1 MKKLR
6 LGKRNQLKVL
16 RIKDHGV
23 YLEGGEIGDILLPKR
38 YVPAGTKVGDILDV
52 FLYLDQEERLVATTE
67 HPLIEVGQFAYLE
80 CTWTNEY
87 GAYLNW
93 GLMKDLFCPF
103 REQKM
108 KMVRGNS
115 YIVHIH
121 LDKESYR
128 IMASAKVERYLSE
141 ETPDYRHGQEVDLL
155 VWQKTDLGFKVII
168 DNKYGGLVYKDQIFK
183 YIHTGDRMK
192 GYIGTV
198 RPDGK
203 IDVTLQPTGKKLSRE
218 FSDALLDYLK
228 ENNGYCNLGDKSN
241 AEDIYDRFQVSKKT
255 FKKAIGDLY
264 KRHIITLEE
273 GGMGIVLVEK

>member
-93 GLMKDLFCPF
+93 GLMKDLFCTF
-103 REQKM
+103 REQKIRM
-108 KMVRGNS
+108 QKGQRYQVYC
-115 YIVHIH
+115 YID
-121 LDKESYR
+121 DKTYR
-128 IMASAKVERYLSE
+128 IVCSSRIEKFQKAITEQKEGKATD
-141 ETPDYRHGQEVDLL
+141 TPDERFSNRGTAADR
-155 VWQKTDLGFKVII
+155 TVII
-168 DNKYGGLVYKDQIFK
+168 GDFSSRLFHQLKLAD
-183 YIHTGDRMK
+183 TGFLP
-192 GYIGTV
+192 YH
-198 RPDGK
+198 
-203 IDVTLQPTGKKLSRE
+203 
-218 FSDALLDYLK
+218 
-228 ENNGYCNLGDKSN
+228 DKSA
-241 AEDIYDRFQVSKKT
+241 AEDIYAAFGVSKKV
-255 FKKAIGDLY
+255 FKQAVGDLY
-264 KRHIITLEE
+264 KQELIRLRPDGIELTIKGKTMGEE
-273 GGMGIVLVEK
+273 E